1 MYIFKI
7 FFRTL
12 PFLNDMHFKIYIFK
26 DLRRIM
32 HYYPSIKENIS
43 SLFDIY
49 YDNLQKMGDK
59 ITKNKWKQKQKWKNA
74 LKIYKFI
81 FVLNEESIINNY
93 NI

>member
-1 MYIFKI
+1 
-7 FFRTL
+7 
-12 PFLNDMHFKIYIFK
+12 
-26 DLRRIM
+26 M

-43 SLFDIY
+43 SLFDKN
-49 YDNLQKMGDK
+49 YDNLQKIGDK
-59 ITKNKWKQKQKWKNA
+59 ITMYKWKKKQKWKNA

>member
-1 MYIFKI
+1 
-7 FFRTL
+7 
-12 PFLNDMHFKIYIFK
+12 
-26 DLRRIM
+26 
-32 HYYPSIKENIS
+32 
-43 SLFDIY
+43 
-49 YDNLQKMGDK
+49 MGDK